1 MNKLLNSLFVRV
13 LAFVLLLASLA
24 AFVLCGLAVIAIS
37 NNNGYRL
44 GEEGTLGGVFYG
56 WCYSQTENALAKFGI
71 DKSTSGLISDSAFA
85 FIIKDKNGEEVY
97 NSLNGRE
104 TLLAIYPQSM
114 EFIEEHPYS
123 DNAAYEDDIE
133 RGVIVYR
140 GEEGYGYTW
149 ASRTRD
155 ASEAAAGEAEAD
167 AEADAEAGAAPA
179 EGEDAAAPAD
189 SGEGTDGGTK
199 KTAAE
204 ADGEEEEA
212 AAEGADSARAYA
224 EYDSARAPYTI
235 YGFILAD
242 IPADSALYAPMQL
255 MQGIWAQRNPI
266 LAALVVSGMLSVALF
281 ALLMAS
287 AGRRAPT
294 GAVTPSWVERIPFD
308 LYSGVMLLL
317 GVCICAVIDSVELDW
332 ALDLSVITF
341 VGAAGVLLIA
351 VMLLWCMSFSVRIK
365 LKCVIRSCI
374 CYKLIAWCWR
384 IVRAILKWCAE
395 LMRALAADVQ
405 GIPFMPRVLV
415 ALALVLI
422 IEFIYI
428 CTGGDSVGWQL
439 FGWFVERVLLVL
451 AAIYLLSVL
460 RRLLDAGEEIANG
473 NTACRVDT
481 ARMRGALKAH
491 GENLNRI
498 TEGIDKAVAQQ
509 VKSERLKTELI
520 TNVSHDIKTPL
531 TSIINYVDLIEK
543 EEPENERLRE
553 YVGVLARQSA
563 RLKKLIEDL
572 MEASKAA
579 TGNLAVKPER
589 CELGVLVVQTAGEY
603 AEKLE
608 QAQLNLVVSNP
619 DTPVFIMADRQHLWR
634 IFDNLMNNIC
644 KYSQPGTR
652 VYIDVKKSRPTEG
665 GAPCAEITFRNIS
678 KARLDVSEDEL
689 TERFVRGDSSRNT
702 EGSGLGL
709 SIAGSLTRLQKGEMT
724 LTVDGDLF
732 KVCLRFPAE
741 E

>member
-13 LAFVLLLASLA
+13 LAFMLLLASLA
-24 AFVLCGLAVIAIS
+24 AFVLCGLAVITIS
-37 NNNGYRL
+37 DNNGYRL

-56 WCYSQTENALAKFGI
+56 WCYNQTENAIAKFGI
-71 DKSTSGLISDSAFA
+71 DKSTSGLVSDSAFA
-85 FIIKDKNGEEVY
+85 FIIKDKNGEEIY
-97 NSLNGRE
+97 NSVNGRE
-104 TLLAIYPQSM
+104 TLLAAYPQSM
-114 EFIEEHPYS
+114 EFVEEHPYS
-123 DNAAYEDDIE
+123 DNAAYEGDYE

-140 GEEGYGYTW
+140 GEQEGYGYTW
-149 ASRTRD
+149 ATRAREDDD
-155 ASEAAAGEAEAD
+155 AVSAASVDDEAAVPADNGERADSGTKKAAAEAD
-167 AEADAEAGAAPA
+167 AKEKDADADGTDAAP
-179 EGEDAAAPAD
+179 
-189 SGEGTDGGTK
+189 
-199 KTAAE
+199 
-204 ADGEEEEA
+204 
-212 AAEGADSARAYA
+212 AYA

-242 IPADSALYAPMQL
+242 IPTDSELYVPMQL
-255 MQGIWAQRNPI
+255 MQVIWAQRNPI
-266 LAALVVSGMLSVALF
+266 LAALVVSGLLSVALF
-281 ALLMAS
+281 VFLMAS
-287 AGRRAPT
+287 AGHRAPT
-294 GAVTPSWVERIPFD
+294 GEVTPSWVERIPFD
-308 LYSGVMLLL
+308 LYSAVMLIL
-317 GVCICAVIDSVELDW
+317 GMCICAVMVSVELDW

-351 VMLLWCMSFSVRIK
+351 VALLWCMSLSVRLK
-365 LKCVIRSCI
+365 LKCVIRSCV
-374 CYKLIAWCWR
+374 CYKVLVLCWR
-384 IVRAILKWCAE
+384 AVRAIVRWCMG
-395 LMRALAADVQ
+395 LVRALAADVKS
-405 GIPFMPRVLV
+405 IPFMPRVLLG
-415 ALALVLI
+415 AAGVLG
-422 IEFIYI
+422 IEFLYI
-428 CTGGDSVGWQL
+428 CFAGDSIGWQL
-439 FGWFVERVLLVL
+439 FGWFVERALLVL
-451 AAIYLLSVL
+451 AAIYLLSAL
-460 RRLLDAGEEIANG
+460 RRLLNAGEEIANG

-481 ARMRGALKAH
+481 ARMHGALKAH

-543 EEPENERLRE
+543 EEPEDEKLRE

-563 RLKKLIEDL
+563 RLKKLIENL

-589 CELGVLVVQTAGEY
+589 CELGVLIVQTTGEY

-619 DTPVFIMADRQHLWR
+619 DTPVCIMADRQHLWR
-634 IFDNLMNNIC
+634 VFDNLMNNIC

-652 VYIDVKKSRPTEG
+652 VYIDVKKSRPPEG
-665 GAPCAEITFRNIS
+665 GVPCAEITFRNIS

-709 SIAGSLTRLQKGEMT
+709 SIAGSLTKLQKGEMT

-732 KVCLRFPAE
+732 KVCLRFPSAE
-741 E
+741 